1 MMKLVYIL
9 ITPSQT
15 ILYRARSDKSILVL
29 MDNPQNDHLQSVCK
43 NFGDDFESNI
53 HKRNRAEITD
63 SLRAIFLRHQSDV
76 GGVDAL

>member
-1 MMKLVYIL
+1 
-9 ITPSQT
+9 
-15 ILYRARSDKSILVL
+15 